1 MLSLAQQCP
10 IAPNAARQFSACP
23 VKGLTQIT
31 RFDAQPI
38 LKQRAQRLGAGVE
51 FLTVDHGRI

>member
-1 MLSLAQQCP
+1 MFGLAQQGP

-23 VKGLTQIT
+23 MKGLTQIT

-38 LKQRAQRLGAGVE
+38 LKQGTQRLGAGVE